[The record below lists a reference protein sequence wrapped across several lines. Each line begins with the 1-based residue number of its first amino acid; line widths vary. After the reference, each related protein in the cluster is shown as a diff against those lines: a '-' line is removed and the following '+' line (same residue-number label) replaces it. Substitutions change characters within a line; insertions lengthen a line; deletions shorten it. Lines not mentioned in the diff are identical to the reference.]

1 MKLASWNV
9 NSIKIRN
16 EAARAWLAE
25 SNTDVLLLQEI
36 KCETDKFP
44 AADFHGM
51 KYEHVTACGQKTYN
65 GVAAISRRPFEVIH
79 TALPGD
85 DGDAQARY
93 LEIKM
98 NNLHIINIYA
108 PNGNPIGTE
117 KFDYKLKWLARLEMR
132 LKELLNANLP
142 FIVMGDYNI
151 IPEDI
156 DAHDPAAW
164 MGDALY
170 QPESRAMYR
179 RLINLGLTDAI
190 RMHHPKDEI
199 FTFWDY
205 QANSWARNNGI
216 RIDHILM
223 SPAVADRCTAAGVD
237 KNPRGKEQPS
247 DHVPVWVELR

>member
-16 EAARAWLAE
+16 EATREWLRE

-44 AADFHGM
+44 GTDFHAA
-51 KYEHVTACGQKTYN
+51 KYEYVIACGQKAYN

-79 TALPGD
+79 SALPGD

-93 LEIKM
+93 LEIKT

-108 PNGNPIGTE
+108 PNGNPLGTE
-117 KFDYKLKWLARLEMR
+117 KFDYKLAWLARLEAR
-132 LKELLNANLP
+132 LTELQRANAP
-142 FIVMGDYNI
+142 FIVMGDFNI
-151 IPEDI
+151 IPEDN
-156 DAHDPAAW
+156 DCYDPAAW
-164 MGDALY
+164 TGDALF
-170 QPESRAMYR
+170 QPESRAAFR
-179 RLINLGLTDAI
+179 RLINLGLTDAV
-190 RMHHPKDEI
+190 RMFYPTEHLY
-199 FTFWDY
+199 TYWDY
-205 QANSWARNNGI
+205 QGGAWSKDFGI

-223 SPAVADRCTAAGVD
+223 SPGVADRCVAAGVD
-237 KNPRGKEQPS
+237 KTPRAKDQPS